1 VVSRSQ
7 YFAQEVLQLTRNL
20 TAGLIPVVLGVV
32 YLFMTLR
39 LPDVSIGDPLGPRLF
54 PMIVGIGSL
63 VSGVLLVAG
72 EIRAAKGGARQR
84 ADEETAVER
93 SARKALYGKIGLTIL
108 AGVVYGFI
116 LDTVGYLISTFV
128 FMMILMC
135 LVNTIRRMVEN
146 TVVSIGFSVVTYVL
160 FATIFQVRLP
170 RGILAF

>member
-1 VVSRSQ
+1 M
-7 YFAQEVLQLTRNL
+7 TKNL
-20 TAGLIPVVLGVV
+20 VTGLISLVLGVV

-39 LPDVSIGDPLGPRLF
+39 LPDVSIGDPLGPKLF
-54 PMIVGIGSL
+54 PMIVGVGAL
-63 VSGVLLVAG
+63 LSGVLLVAG
-72 EIRAAKGGARQR
+72 ELRAAKSGRRQR

-108 AGVVYGFI
+108 AGLVYGLL

-135 LVNTIRRMVEN
+135 LVNTIRRMAEN
-146 TVVSIGFSVVTYVL
+146 TIISLGFSVITYVL
-160 FATIFQVRLP
+160 FATIFQVSLP

>member
-1 VVSRSQ
+1 M
-7 YFAQEVLQLTRNL
+7 TRNL

-63 VSGVLLVAG
+63 VSGVLLAAG
-72 EIRAAKGGARQR
+72 EIRAAKSGGRQR
-84 ADEETAVER
+84 AGEETAVER

-160 FATIFQVRLP
+160 FATIFQVSLP

>member
-1 VVSRSQ
+1 M
-7 YFAQEVLQLTRNL
+7 TNNL
-20 TAGLIPVVLGVV
+20 ATGLISLVLGVV

-39 LPDVSIGDPLGPRLF
+39 LPDVSIGDPLGPKLF
-54 PMIVGIGSL
+54 PMIVGVGAL

-72 EIRAAKGGARQR
+72 ELRAAKSGGRQR

-108 AGVVYGFI
+108 AGMMYGFI
-116 LDTVGYLISTFV
+116 LDTLGYLISTFV

-135 LVNTIRRMVEN
+135 LVNTIRRMAEN
-146 TVVSIGFSVVTYVL
+146 LIISLGFSVVTYVL
-160 FATIFQVRLP
+160 FATIFQVSLP

>member
-1 VVSRSQ
+1 M
-7 YFAQEVLQLTRNL
+7 TRTL

-160 FATIFQVRLP
+160 FATIFQVSLP

>member
-1 VVSRSQ
+1 M
-7 YFAQEVLQLTRNL
+7 TKNL
-20 TAGLIPVVLGVV
+20 AAGLISLVLGVV

-39 LPDVSIGDPLGPRLF
+39 LPDVSIGDPLGPKLF
-54 PMIVGIGSL
+54 PMIVGIGAL

-93 SARKALYGKIGLTIL
+93 CARKALYTKIGLTVL
-108 AGVVYGFI
+108 AGIVYGFI

-128 FMMILMC
+128 FMVILMC

-146 TVVSIGFSVVTYVL
+146 IVISLGFSVVTYVL
-160 FATIFQVRLP
+160 FATIFQVSLP

>member
-1 VVSRSQ
+1 VVSRSR
-7 YFAQEVLQLTRNL
+7 YFAQEVLQLTKNL
-20 TAGLIPVVLGVV
+20 VTGLISLVLGVV

-39 LPDVSIGDPLGPRLF
+39 LPDVSIGDPLGPKLF
-54 PMIVGIGSL
+54 PMIVGVGAL
-63 VSGVLLVAG
+63 LSGVLLVAG
-72 EIRAAKGGARQR
+72 ELRAAKSGRRQR

-108 AGVVYGFI
+108 AGLVYGLL

-135 LVNTIRRMVEN
+135 LVNTIRRMAEN
-146 TVVSIGFSVVTYVL
+146 TIISLGFSVITYVL
-160 FATIFQVRLP
+160 FATIFQVSLP